1 MRELRGHFRP
11 EFLNRLDE
19 TILFKPLTKEDIGN
33 IIHLL
38 VKDINARLADR
49 ELAIE
54 ITPNA
59 EKYIV
64 EEGYDPVYGARPLK
78 RFVQKHV
85 ETLAARL
92 ILADK
97 VQAKDTILIDLEE
110 GKEGLQAKIKEV

>member
-1 MRELRGHFRP
+1 MKKRMHFRP

-19 TILFKPLTKEDIGN
+19 TILFKPLSKDDIGN

-85 ETLAARL
+85 ETLAAKL
-92 ILADK
+92 ILADQ
-97 VQAKDTILIDLEE
+97 VEANDVILIDLDESGE
-110 GKEGLQAKIKEV
+110 RLIASTTKK